1 MREPNFKCP
10 KTGKEFHIVQYRTG
24 FTNSGEKVYKDKWG
38 KVLTNPDNGE
48 ELVAIDREVDFTNA
62 NIFIGTGTDKAGI
75 AKRQQQLQQR
85 SKQHFKK
92 EISEQKYEK
101 NKKIVKKYKGEQ

>member
-10 KTGKEFHIVQYRTG
+10 KTGKEFHIIQYRTV
-24 FTNSGEKVYKDKWG
+24 FSGDNKVYKDKWG
-38 KVLTNPDNGE
+38 KELTNPENGE
-48 ELVAIDREVDFTNA
+48 VLEYIEKEVDYTNA
-62 NIFIGTGTDKAGI
+62 TIYIGTGTDKSGI
-75 AKRQQQLQQR
+75 AKRQEQLQNR

-101 NKKIVKKYKGEQ
+101 NKTLIKNFREGK